1 MKARFQIIEG
11 GQTTLD
17 TVLEV
22 RNNYAAMYELLGQH
36 GIEYDP
42 SRIQNRAGWLYFNT
56 GQDVLYRTTTRFG

>member
-22 RNNYAAMYELLGQH
+22 RNNYAAMHELLGMYGVQYNP
-36 GIEYDP
+36 E
-42 SRIQNRAGWLYFNT
+42 RIQKRGDWLYFNT
-56 GQDVLYRTTTRFG
+56 GQDTLYRTSTRFG